1 MFQQCNGV
9 ATTVAGFFSGQ
20 VCSLGSAGAKRLE
33 AAQSLRLG
41 RTARPW
47 PNNATSTGN
56 ASPPWKNSSRTPRN
70 ALRRPKRVEPRPRY
84 RVRP

>member
-41 RTARPW
+41 RTLL
-47 PNNATSTGN
+47 G
-56 ASPPWKNSSRTPRN
+56 PRSGGEGSEAN
-70 ALRRPKRVEPRPRY
+70 GG
-84 RVRP
+84 